1 MFIVRLLSSLFLL
14 RVIAKRWRSAR
25 AGAPTPSA
33 PTGAEGVTAGTA
45 RRGPA
50 TGGIPSQS
58 SEGPGPDSPLE
69 LESQDWK
76 TIATRTL
83 GEIKEDRVT
92 LVAAGMAYYF
102 FLAIFPA
109 FLAIIGILDL
119 INADA
124 SGLIDSVR
132 SSLPKGAGQVL
143 TDGLAGADDPKESAS
158 LIAAVVG
165 IALALWSASSGMI
178 ALQKGLNVAYDVKQD
193 RKFISARLVA
203 LALILATALLGGVP
217 SPIFTFGES
226 TVFQVIGWV
235 LTVAAVVVLF
245 SLYYYLA
252 PNRESPSWEWV
263 SAGGLLGAALWIV
276 MSVGFGFYVAEY
288 GNYGKTYGPAA
299 GVIVLIFWLFLTS
312 MSVLIGGELNA
323 ELERQ
328 SSRKT
333 RS

>member
-1 MFIVRLLSSLFLL
+1 
-14 RVIAKRWRSAR
+14 
-25 AGAPTPSA
+25 
-33 PTGAEGVTAGTA
+33 
-45 RRGPA
+45 
-50 TGGIPSQS
+50 
-58 SEGPGPDSPLE
+58 LE
-69 LESQDWK
+69 LEPRDWK
-76 TIATRTL
+76 KTATRTVT
-83 GEIKEDRVT
+83 EIKGDRVT

-119 INADA
+119 MEADA
-124 SGLIDSVR
+124 SGLIESVR

-158 LIAAVVG
+158 LVAAIVG

-178 ALQKGLNVAYDVKQD
+178 ALQKGLNVAYDVKED
-193 RKFISARLVA
+193 RKFIGARLIA
-203 LALILATALLGGVP
+203 LALILATGLLGGVP

-226 TVFQVIGWV
+226 TIFQVLGWA
-235 LTVAAVVVLF
+235 LTVAAVVILF

-252 PNRESPSWEWV
+252 PNRKSPAWQWV
-263 SAGGLLGAALWIV
+263 SAGGLLGAALWILT
-276 MSVGFGFYVAEY
+276 SVAFGYYVAEY

-312 MSVLIGGELNA
+312 ISVLVGGELNA

-328 SSRKT
+328 SAKKSKT
-333 RS
+333 